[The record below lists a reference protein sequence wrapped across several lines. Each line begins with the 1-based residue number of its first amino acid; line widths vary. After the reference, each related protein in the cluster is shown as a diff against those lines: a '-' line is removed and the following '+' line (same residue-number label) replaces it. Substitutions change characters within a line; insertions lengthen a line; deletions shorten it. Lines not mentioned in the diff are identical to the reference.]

1 MSLSRV
7 VSPSAELA
15 PGAERSRSHGLGAQ
29 LDGAVARFRALERRR
44 WGRFRR
50 SAPGV
55 LPPPRPRAVGA
66 ERWLR
71 ALARRL
77 DQPYGPE
84 LVPVVLRGLGSQ
96 EGSCDL
102 NDDEQLL
109 PVHVLRL
116 IWQTYTRLRQEL
128 PAAGHPP
135 VLHRLCRVRA
145 LYGTWLGLRARG
157 LARAGTPELESFTG
171 CRAVDPG
178 PHDPHRA
185 FTWCKLADL
194 VHLGV
199 QDQLRAPGLHGHG
212 AAVAAGDWEATV
224 ERGVLAVLFGEGQT
238 WVELQAL
245 VAHAAGAVGEAAL
258 RAQVGALAA
267 GIEPS
272 FRRLCTPEALVELAA
287 AVPLVAP
294 DPAAALPAGAA
305 LDQVV
310 RTHQERELRV
320 AEAWLARR
328 WTPTVRDR
336 RVTGEQA
343 WSELRAAVQS
353 VVSIVAENG
362 LWVDVL
368 GDALAR
374 LDRSLLRARAAL
386 HRLPE
391 FPWWPGDGE
400 EYRLRRQR
408 GAAAGDRLLHLM
420 GLAERVLWACLG
432 AETGPGDSLE
442 PVRERMERGAAGMF
456 IEEWTA
462 RYGLRLHE
470 IHTTGRR
477 SPALLPNRRLR
488 DIDRAVRGLVT
499 LARGAGGAPEHWGW
513 VATGCTDRLREL
525 VRREGPQGPTVRQLT
540 ALLRAGEVGGGERLV
555 LDTGL
560 PGALDGDADVPV
572 TVGVH
577 VFHADPEVVRRNL
590 LRGRHLDW
598 RPDRLRRLLGS
609 SSAAPAVV
617 EAERRICL
625 ETGTTH
631 AFLSARRHKKAGNQ
645 NRLMA
650 SAPLDAQGRGLY
662 LTLDDD
668 FHVGS
673 QLLQRA
679 VVLAERFPRAAHIQL
694 PMYLYGNHLPGISRA
709 RYADAAGMAIWGAWT
724 SPGLRDLRLS
734 PDALAGRRPLAVPFG
749 TCTLLRLDRERS
761 ALVDT
766 HGFHTASVT
775 EDFAQGQ
782 VAFGMRYVHHP
793 RKPENDFDDG
803 ILLDEV
809 WAEGDGVELLG
820 RVAQQTRWAEGSFR
834 NALTIWTPVVLA
846 AVRRAVGL
854 HAAPG
859 APSPSLLQLLFGTLI
874 FFGYGLELVSM
885 LLLLFGFPLTAFIA
899 EPTGL
904 LVHSFVFWGGLWG
917 IHMLFHGWMAAQAGL
932 SVRTFLDQHF
942 LRFAAIGGIARGL
955 YRALRD
961 PSREWA
967 ANKATD
973 ARLPRSTRLLY
984 LGFAALNLVG
994 LVVGL
999 GKGMDVY
1006 LLCGLGMAT
1015 ALWPFLFLDAVPVE
1029 TAARA
1034 MNLPRRL
1041 PRATLAAGMLR
1052 RQARRRSVDDR
1063 PSGAVPGA
1071 TAAVIGVAVLT
1082 LAALG
1087 WRYWSLGLDLVGLVH
1102 RSPLFIG
1109 WLVLS
1114 DLCQLSSLGW
1124 LWFLAV
1130 AGVRSR
1136 PVFQWPALMA
1146 AAAKAPAPETPPEAP
1161 PEVEPVAWW
1170 RRAAGELG
1178 AWLVGRRARAPA
1190 LGFVGASGLAVLV
1203 PVVAFALR
1211 VVHLDANSAF
1221 MDESFYV
1228 ITGRR
1233 LLAGGDV
1240 SALLDVM
1247 FGSALYPLF
1256 AALLHALG
1264 GLWGARLGSA
1274 VLGALTA
1281 LCVAQTT
1288 DRLAGRMAGLAA
1300 GLALAVLPQHIYL
1313 SALAMY
1319 DVLAVFFLALSL
1331 AMVAT
1336 VLRGP
1341 GRERLSSRRV
1351 ERVLAL
1357 AGLVGLAA
1365 VLAKYVAAALLPAL
1379 GVAVVVWSRRD
1390 APERAGRRLLALV
1403 GPATLGA
1410 VVYTLASAARL
1421 QRWWAFAR
1429 QYGTLVVDDRE
1440 LLWKIYVVDGGEVL
1454 ALGLLAVLGG
1464 AWMLLR
1470 SGRRGRGDL
1479 LVLGAGCAG
1488 FAAFQLATR
1497 ADWNYGKHVTFVLP
1511 FLLPLT
1517 GAGVVWGGRLL
1528 RGLARHGG
1536 LPPGLA
1542 RQSVHG
1548 AVVLVFAW
1556 LGLQGVDRVDGAL
1569 SWWPDTR
1576 PAVATVAHT
1585 LPFGAWVLTDD
1596 TGAELG
1602 LVEAGFRVD
1611 TPFFAAAGFGA
1622 EDPVSAGVWGQ
1633 RYDAVLLT
1641 GGTTRDGAALHR
1653 RLKRLLPAAGYRQVS
1668 GHGETGALWL
1678 RAPRAEPPSVV
1689 VAAQDSAMR

>member
-1 MSLSRV
+1 MPLSSV
-7 VSPSAELA
+7 LSPSAQPVSGADELRPVA
-15 PGAERSRSHGLGAQ
+15 HGLGAR
-29 LDGAVARFRALERRR
+29 LDPAVERFRSLEQRR

-50 SAPGV
+50 SPPSV
-55 LPPPRPRAVGA
+55 LPPPRARAVGA
-66 ERWLR
+66 QRWLD
-71 ALARRL
+71 ALTRRL
-77 DQPYGPE
+77 DQPHGRE
-84 LVPVVLRGLGSQ
+84 LVPVVLRGLGHQ

-102 NDDEQLL
+102 HDDEHLL
-109 PVHVLRL
+109 PVHALRL
-116 IWQTYTRLRQEL
+116 IWGTY
-128 PAAGHPP
+128 AGHREAVDDGGEPS
-135 VLHRLCRVRA
+135 VLDRLSRVRA
-145 LYGTWLGLRARG
+145 FYGTWLGLRARG
-157 LARAGTPELESFTG
+157 AARAGTPHLESFTG
-171 CRAVDPG
+171 CHRPDPG
-178 PHDPHRA
+178 PHEEHRA
-185 FTWCKLADL
+185 FTWFKLADL
-194 VHLGV
+194 VLLGV
-199 QDQLRAPGLHGHG
+199 QDRLRSPGLEGH
-212 AAVAAGDWEATV
+212 AACLAAGAWEEVV

-238 WVELQAL
+238 WVQLQAL
-245 VAHAAGAVGEAAL
+245 VAHWAGSAGEAAL
-258 RAQVGALAA
+258 TTQVEALAA

-272 FRRLCTPEALVELAA
+272 FRRLCTPDELRDLVRSVSLAA
-287 AVPLVAP
+287 PLQLAELP
-294 DPAAALPAGAA
+294 EGPALSW
-305 LDQVV
+305 VV
-310 RTHQERELRV
+310 RTHRERELRV
-320 AEAWLARR
+320 AEDWLARR
-328 WTPTVRDR
+328 WTPAVRDR
-336 RVTGEQA
+336 RVSGEQA
-343 WSELRAAVQS
+343 WSQLRGTVQR
-353 VVSIVAENG
+353 VVAELTENERWEQS
-362 LWVDVL
+362 LSE
-368 GDALAR
+368 ALHR
-374 LDRSLLRARAAL
+374 LDGALVAARAAL

-420 GLAERVLWACLG
+420 GLAERVLWASLG
-432 AETGPGDSLE
+432 AEQQPGDPLE

-462 RYGLRLHE
+462 RYGIRLHE

-477 SPALLPNRRLR
+477 APALAPNRRLR
-488 DIDRAVRGLVT
+488 DVDRMVRGLVE
-499 LARGAGGAPEHWGW
+499 LARGAGGAAEHWGW
-513 VATGCTDRLREL
+513 VVTGCTDRLREL
-525 VRREGPQGPTVRQLT
+525 VRREGPKGPTARQL
-540 ALLRAGEVGGGERLV
+540 AVLLRDGEVEAAQRLV
-555 LDTGL
+555 LATGL
-560 PGALDGDADVPV
+560 PGSREEDAEVPV

-609 SSAAPAVV
+609 SSADPAIVA
-617 EAERRICL
+617 AERRICL

-694 PMYLYGNHLPGISRA
+694 PMYLYGNDLPGISRA

-724 SPGLRDLRLS
+724 SPGLRDLRLA
-734 PDALAGRRPLAVPFG
+734 PDALEGRRPLAVPFG
-749 TCTLLRLDRERS
+749 TCTLLRLDRSRS

-782 VAFGMRYVHHP
+782 VAFGMRYAHHP
-793 RKPENDFDDG
+793 RRPENDFDDG

-809 WAEGDGVELLG
+809 WAAGDGVELLG

-834 NALTIWTPVVLA
+834 NALTIWTPVLAA
-846 AVRRAVGL
+846 AVRRRVGL
-854 HAAPG
+854 HVAPG
-859 APSPSLLQLLFGTLI
+859 APTASLLQLLFGTLI

-885 LLLLFGFPLTAFIA
+885 LLLLLGFPLTAFIA

-904 LVHSFVFWGGLWG
+904 LVHSFVFWGGLWL

-955 YRALRD
+955 YRAVRD

-984 LGFAALNLVG
+984 LSFAALNLVG

-1015 ALWPFLFLDAVPVE
+1015 ALWPFFFLDAVPVE
-1029 TAARA
+1029 AAARVR
-1034 MNLPRRL
+1034 NLPRRN
-1041 PRATLAAGMLR
+1041 PRAALAAMMLR
-1052 RQARRRSVDDR
+1052 HQARRRSVDDR
-1063 PSGAVPGA
+1063 PSAAVPGA
-1071 TAAVIGVAVLT
+1071 SAAVVVVAVLT
-1082 LAALG
+1082 LGALC
-1087 WRYWSLGLDLVGLVH
+1087 WRYWSLGLDLSGLVH
-1102 RSPLFIG
+1102 RSPAFVG

-1114 DLCQLSSLGW
+1114 DLCQLASLGW

-1136 PVFQWPALMA
+1136 RLFQWPALMA
-1146 AAAKAPAPETPPEAP
+1146 AAARDPEAEAAPEAATDS
-1161 PEVEPVAWW
+1161 VASW
-1170 RRAAGELG
+1170 RRTVGELG
-1178 AWLVGRRARAPA
+1178 AWLVGRRAKLPA
-1190 LGFVGASGLAVLV
+1190 LGFVGASGLALLV
-1203 PVVAFALR
+1203 PGVALALR

-1228 ITGRR
+1228 ITGQRM
-1233 LLAGGDV
+1233 LAGRDV

-1247 FGSALYPLF
+1247 FGSSLYPLF
-1256 AALLHALG
+1256 AASCHALG

-1288 DRLAGRMAGLAA
+1288 DRLAGRMAGLSA

-1319 DVLAVFFLALSL
+1319 DVLAVFFLAL
-1331 AMVAT
+1331 ATAIVAT
-1336 VLRGP
+1336 LLRGP
-1341 GRERLSSRRV
+1341 GRDRLSSRQV
-1351 ERVLAL
+1351 EGGLAL
-1357 AGLVGLAA
+1357 AGLAGLAA
-1365 VLAKYVAAALLPAL
+1365 VLAKYVAAPLLPAL
-1379 GVAVVVWSRRD
+1379 GVAVVIWSRQE
-1390 APERAGRRLLALV
+1390 APERVGRRLLALV
-1403 GPATLGA
+1403 GPASVGAMLYTVLGA
-1410 VVYTLASAARL
+1410 ERL

-1440 LLWKIYVVDGGEVL
+1440 VLWQIYVVDGGEVIV
-1454 ALGLLAVLGG
+1454 LGLLAALGG

-1479 LVLGAGCAG
+1479 VVLSVGCAG
-1488 FAAFQLATR
+1488 FAVFQLLTR

-1511 FLLPLT
+1511 FLLPLA
-1517 GAGVVWGGRLL
+1517 GAGVVLAG
-1528 RGLARHGG
+1528 RGLRMLARRGG

-1542 RQSVHG
+1542 RQAVHG
-1548 AVVLVFAW
+1548 AVILGFAW

-1576 PAVATVAHT
+1576 PAVDTVSRS

-1622 EDPVSAGVWGQ
+1622 VDPVGAGVWGQ

-1653 RLKRLLPAAGYRQVS
+1653 RLLRLLPAAGYRQVS
-1668 GHGETGALWL
+1668 GQSSGGALWL